1 MHLVSTPDNPVPPGA
16 VVAVARA
23 VDGVQLRTARWV
35 PTSALRGTVAILQ
48 GRSEFIEKYFETIS
62 QLLARGFAVATID
75 WRGQGGSARQLKNP
89 RKGHIDDFG
98 LFERDLNA
106 LVEDVLGPS
115 CPQPWFGLC
124 HSMGGAIML
133 SIAHADRCPF
143 ERVVMT
149 APMIWPYGLAY
160 PRAARLVVEILD
172 ALGFGGFFT
181 PGGGG
186 VNTTP
191 PFKGNVLTSDPVRYA
206 RSASVLAANP
216 DLSLGLWTIGWA
228 HAAFRLW
235 ERFADPEYAREILSP
250 PMLVIG
256 SGADK
261 VVDLGAME
269 RFVSRQ
275 RSARL
280 IVIDGAE
287 HEILM
292 ERDIFRDQFWAAFD
306 KFIPG
311 VEGERARTPLAA
323 RLAALEK
330 EERNGPAPELRK
342 LHQGGAGR
350 PWRLGGARKG
360 GR

>member
-35 PTSALRGTVAILQ
+35 PTTALRGTVAILQ
-48 GRSEFIEKYFETIS
+48 GRSEFIEKYFETVRD
-62 QLLARGFAVATID
+62 LLARGFAVATLD

-89 RKGHIDDFG
+89 RKGHIDDFS

-143 ERVVMT
+143 ERVVLT
-149 APMIWPYGLAY
+149 APMIGPYGLAY
-160 PRAARLVVEILD
+160 ARAAHLFVEIFD
-172 ALGFGGFFT
+172 ALGFGGAFA
-181 PGGGG
+181 PGGRGAS
-186 VNTTP
+186 TAMI
-191 PFKGNVLTSDPVRYA
+191 PFKDNVLTSDPARYA
-206 RSASVLAANP
+206 RSASVLAADP
-216 DLSLGLWTIGWA
+216 QLSLGWWTIGWA

-235 ERFADPEYAREILSP
+235 ARFEDPEYAREILSP
-250 PMLVIG
+250 PMLVVG
-256 SGADK
+256 SGDDR
-261 VVDLGAME
+261 VVDLSAIE

-275 RSARL
+275 RSGRL
-280 IVIDGAE
+280 IVIDGAK
-287 HEILM
+287 HEIMM
-292 ERDIFRDQFWAAFD
+292 ERDALRDRFWAAFD

-311 VEGERARTPLAA
+311 VEGERAQPRAA
-323 RLAALEK
+323 RGRAADY
-330 EERNGPAPELRK
+330 P
-342 LHQGGAGR
+342 
-350 PWRLGGARKG
+350 
-360 GR
+360 